1 MFNGSV
7 QTSQNY
13 ANGSTMRNI
22 DYPNVFNIMDYTNAG
37 AVTEALYSFDQRL
50 RKWIVEGSFTEV
62 MGINKDEELVGP
74 KLLDILQ

>member
-1 MFNGSV
+1 MN
-7 QTSQNY
+7 
-13 ANGSTMRNI
+13 
-22 DYPNVFNIMDYTNAG
+22 MDYTNAG